1 MNPLHWKREYQI
13 AWIAFCL
20 IGGMAGLF
28 IAWMDSTGR
37 KLAISNTLGLGTQA
51 WFFAWLA
58 DPSQYWQW
66 PLFGAVFVRIDVL
79 RRDVGCGSI
88 KMTRASRAGGCG
100 TAAT

>member
-28 IAWMDSTGR
+28 FAWMESTGR
-37 KLAISNTLGLGTQA
+37 KLAISDTLGLGAQVVLR
-51 WFFAWLA
+51 LA
-58 DPSQYWQW
+58 LRSISILAMAAFWSR
-66 PLFGAVFVRIDVL
+66 LCRIDVL

-88 KMTRASRAGGCG
+88 
-100 TAAT
+100 

>member
-37 KLAISNTLGLGTQA
+37 KLAISNTLDLGTQA
-51 WFFAWLA
+51 WFYAWLA

-66 PLFGAVFVRIDVL
+66 PLFGAAFVGLTFYAVMLVVVR
-79 RRDVGCGSI
+79 S
-88 KMTRASRAGGCG
+88 K
-100 TAAT
+100 